1 MKAPDHHP
9 YLTEGDLRTAED
21 ALEWLDTIRRD
32 AIEGRAL
39 LAPSTSFGPPVRGAD
54 ADAVRVRTLHV
65 LHRDLAER
73 LDRERRQA
81 CRRGALE
88 RWRRVRSLVRW
99 AREAP
104 IVRAIDWRWGEVG
117 NSVWWMLRDCLA
129 FRAAARAR

>member
-1 MKAPDHHP
+1 MTTIDHHP
-9 YLTEGDLRTAED
+9 YLVDGDLRTAED
-21 ALEWLDTIRRD
+21 VLELVKFERARAALELRGKLRV
-32 AIEGRAL
+32 
-39 LAPSTSFGPPVRGAD
+39 LAGEQVPYGEAFMVAMV
-54 ADAVRVRTLHV
+54 AFERVLRL
-65 LHRDLAER
+65 R

>member
-21 ALEWLDTIRRD
+21 VLEWLARPRCCKTLGGHIARL
-32 AIEGRAL
+32 RA
-39 LAPSTSFGPPVRGAD
+39 
-54 ADAVRVRTLHV
+54 
-65 LHRDLAER
+65 R